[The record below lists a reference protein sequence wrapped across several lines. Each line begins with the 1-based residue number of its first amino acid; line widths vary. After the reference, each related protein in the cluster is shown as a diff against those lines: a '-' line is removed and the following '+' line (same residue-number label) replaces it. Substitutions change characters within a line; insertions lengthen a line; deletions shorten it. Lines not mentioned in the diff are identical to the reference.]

1 MDVLKESLFEAEKKH
16 FKEALEKAK
25 EAGRRERA
33 IVKYREQHAMVDSMN
48 LDLTFTVLFNL
59 AQQVTR
65 LASLCQVIKIAFQIL
80 IEVRADKVGVKNA
93 FRTTLFIHKF
103 HMFST

>member
-1 MDVLKESLFEAEKKH
+1 MEEKVMDVLKESLFEAEKKH

-59 AQQVTR
+59 AQQVIWNCAIVPSC
-65 LASLCQVIKIAFQIL
+65 LKIA
-80 IEVRADKVGVKNA
+80 
-93 FRTTLFIHKF
+93 
-103 HMFST
+103 